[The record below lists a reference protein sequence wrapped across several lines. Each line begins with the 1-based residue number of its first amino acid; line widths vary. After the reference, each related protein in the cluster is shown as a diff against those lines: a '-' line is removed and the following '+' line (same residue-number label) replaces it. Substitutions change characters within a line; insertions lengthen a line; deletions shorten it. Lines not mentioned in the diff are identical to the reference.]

1 MIIKTN
7 QSNKEYQY
15 SKYKSGDV
23 LEVINEY
30 NSYYICRFMSGS
42 NADSICAVHKNDCE
56 EVHLGRYD
64 TNDKIYMK
72 T

>member
-1 MIIKTN
+1 MKISYAIT
-7 QSNKEYQY
+7 
-15 SKYKSGDV
+15 V
-23 LEVINEY
+23 CNEY
-30 NSYYICRFMSGS
+30 NSHYICRFMSGS